1 MKEALAVLL
10 VFITNVSFAF
20 AEITPAEERDIARWI
35 IRKGGQVM
43 VTGVSHPIGDPFE
56 LPSGDFRIVVVDMHG
71 TITEP
76 KQLEPL
82 SKLTHVRELY
92 VPARV
97 WSPVSDVKAPF
108 ADESF
113 QYYQGMKEL
122 EKFHAG
128 LTTLAWLDIGD
139 EGVKRLTPLTQLKDL
154 RLNNTT
160 IKDPNCFEGLI
171 NLESLDLGDAYV
183 LDHSLTPLAKMKN
196 LRRLNLLGTLI
207 TDEGLKHLSG
217 LTELEDLD
225 LYGVKVTDSGI
236 EHLSKLKK
244 LRRLN
249 LLGAQISDASA
260 GILSGFEELRELN
273 LYRSRITNAGLAKLH
288 RLRNLELL
296 DLRYTGVTGAGVDAL
311 RAALPNVRVTFVD
324 TAPPVHEFENCSSS
338 GSQRSGD
345 RKVGAGDGR
354 NRPQRGQRNP
364 LYLARAD
371 TCDGR
376 GHEVSGVRR
385 RHLRN

>member
-1 MKEALAVLL
+1 MKTVSAVLFL
-10 VFITNVSFAF
+10 FITSAF
-20 AEITPAEERDIARWI
+20 IAPAEITTTEERDIARWI

-43 VTGVSHPIGDPFE
+43 VTGVPQPVGDPFQ
-56 LPSGDFRIVVVDMHG
+56 LPAGDFRIVMVDMHG

-76 KQLEPL
+76 KELEPL

-139 EGVKRLTPLTQLKDL
+139 EGVKRMTPLTQLKDL

-160 IKDPNCFEGLI
+160 IKDPKCFEGLI

-183 LDHSLTPLAKMKN
+183 LDHSLVPLAKMKN
-196 LRRLNLLGTLI
+196 LRRLNLLGTLV
-207 TDEGLKHLSG
+207 TDEGLKHISG

-225 LYGVKVTDSGI
+225 LYGVKVTDW
-236 EHLSKLKK
+236 E
-244 LRRLN
+244 
-249 LLGAQISDASA
+249 QM
-260 GILSGFEELRELN
+260 
-273 LYRSRITNAGLAKLH
+273 
-288 RLRNLELL
+288 RNLILARPSQSVNIDVKRGSERKTFTLTPVIREGHAMIGVQPVYKTVPIGFKDAVVRSVEGPAIVVGAL
-296 DLRYTGVTGAGVDAL
+296 VSGLGRLVTGKEKPQLTG
-311 RAALPNVRVTFVD
+311 
-324 TAPPVHEFENCSSS
+324 PVGIVKEE
-338 GSQRSGD
+338 
-345 RKVGAGDGR
+345 
-354 NRPQRGQRNP
+354 
-364 LYLARAD
+364 
-371 TCDGR
+371 
-376 GHEVSGVRR
+376 HEVRR
-385 RHLRN
+385 PDRVVTPS